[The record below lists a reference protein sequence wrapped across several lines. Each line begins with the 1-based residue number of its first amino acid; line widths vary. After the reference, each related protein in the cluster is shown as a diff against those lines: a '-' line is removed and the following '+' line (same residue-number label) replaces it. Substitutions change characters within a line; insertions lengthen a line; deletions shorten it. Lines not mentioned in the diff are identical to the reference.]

1 VTKNVNIT
9 YLLAGGKMV
18 PLCWESDSGVRNSGT
33 TERNESMSARM
44 KWKSVRENNTL
55 KIIKNKLNANQNVI
69 AKNSIRSDGKA
80 RLNA

>member
-1 VTKNVNIT
+1 
-9 YLLAGGKMV
+9 
-18 PLCWESDSGVRNSGT
+18 
-33 TERNESMSARM
+33 MSARM